1 MFLRFKKTF
10 LIVFSMAAIFGFFWA
25 VLIIFY
31 PEKISNISESITA
44 FASKKSKYILPKNS
58 SETQSENSS
67 QDKAFLKLF
76 SKVFV
81 NIGKQA
87 KPALV
92 MIQSERKVKGGG
104 QQSPFPD
111 DFFFPFLPPEFR
123 NREEKD
129 SIQKGAGSG
138 FIVDLEKGYVV
149 TNNHVID
156 SAQKINITTFDDK
169 NYKAKLLGRHK
180 KFDIAVLEIQEFKD
194 ENKKNLKQVFLTDSD
209 NVEVGDWAVA
219 LGAPFQLPQTLT
231 VGVVSALARNA
242 EVLGMGGSLSTFIQ
256 TDAAINPGNSGG
268 PLLDINGQVMG
279 MNTAIYTKT
288 GSYAGVGFAIPAN
301 TIRMVATSII
311 DTGRFERP
319 YIGTEI
325 APLDIISESA
335 RKNLKIPKDTNGVL
349 VTKVV
354 PESPA
359 EKADIKPHDVIIS
372 INDKEVKSPGILIS
386 EITKVPMGGTITLGV
401 LRAGKIKK
409 LKMEVQKLDM
419 NSEDEDST
427 EEDQEEP
434 RDSKDFQSS
443 LKYGISPKSKE
454 KVHGKVGVKISIQEN
469 SHAFASGL
477 RTDDVILEINKQS
490 VKSADEFE
498 KALQNVSKGDDK
510 TLLLTVSRKEKSK
523 LRGGTVQRTFLVI
536 LGVLK

>member
-1 MFLRFKKTF
+1 
-10 LIVFSMAAIFGFFWA
+10 MAAIFGFFWA
-25 VLIIFY
+25 VMIIFY

-44 FASKKSKYILPKNS
+44 FATKNSKYSLPMMSTNS
-58 SETQSENSS
+58 QSENAS
-67 QDKAFLKLF
+67 QDKAFLNMF

-92 MIQSERKVKGGG
+92 MIQSERKVKIGG
-104 QQSPFPD
+104 QQLPFPD

-138 FIVDLEKGYVV
+138 FIFDLEKGYVV

-180 KFDIAVLEIQEFKD
+180 KFDIAVLEIQEFKED
-194 ENKKNLKQVFLTDSD
+194 NKKNLKQVFLSDSD
-209 NVEVGDWAVA
+209 KVEVGDWAVA

-268 PLLDINGQVMG
+268 PLLDINGRVMG

-288 GSYAGVGFAIPAN
+288 GSYAGVGFAIPSN

-311 DTGRFERP
+311 NTGRFERP

-335 RKNLKIPKDTNGVL
+335 RKNLKIPKDTRGVL

-359 EKADIKPHDVIIS
+359 EKAGIKPYDVIVS
-372 INDKEVKSPGILIS
+372 INGKGVKSPGFLIS
-386 EITKVPMGGTITLGV
+386 EITLVPLGGKITLGI
-401 LRAGKIKK
+401 LRDGKVNKF
-409 LKMEVQKLDM
+409 KMEVQKLDM
-419 NSEDEDST
+419 NSDDEDNS
-427 EEDQEEP
+427 EEEQEEQK
-434 RDSKDFQSS
+434 DSKDFQSS
-443 LKYGISPKSKE
+443 LKYGILPKSKE
-454 KVHGKVGVKISIQEN
+454 KVHGKVGVKVKIQEN
-469 SHAFASGL
+469 SQAFVSGL
-477 RTDDVILEINKQS
+477 KSDDVILEINKKPVNS
-490 VKSADEFE
+490 PADLET
-498 KALQNVSKGDDK
+498 ALKNASQGDDK
-510 TLLLTVSRKEKSK
+510 TVLMTVSRKEKSK
-523 LRGGTVQRTFLVI
+523 LPGKGTVQRTFLVI
-536 LGVLK
+536 LGVVN